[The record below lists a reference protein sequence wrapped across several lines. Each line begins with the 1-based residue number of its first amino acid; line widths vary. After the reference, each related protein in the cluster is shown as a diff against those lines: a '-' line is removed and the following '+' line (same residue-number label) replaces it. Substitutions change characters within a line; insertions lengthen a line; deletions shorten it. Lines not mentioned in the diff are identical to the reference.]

1 MYRAFPVRRLSSA
14 SVVASACLAL
24 AGCGAP
30 APTRTAASQATVDA
44 HVAAAT
50 SAAGSD
56 LQSLAVLCRPVP
68 ETRPAQADSERAVA
82 ALMAKPAPAPGRAF
96 DELYY
101 VGADW
106 VSAWALKTSDGIILF
121 DALDNEAEA
130 RDLIEGGLRKL
141 GLDPAQIKVIVVTHG
156 HGDHYGGA
164 AYLAKRYGARIVMSA
179 ADWQMTAG
187 QLEFSMPAWGAPPV
201 RDPSRDVTAND
212 GDTVKLGNTVV
223 TLYLTPGH
231 TLGTLSP
238 VFDVHVA
245 GQPHRALLWGG
256 TAFNFGKIMP
266 RLDSYVAATDRMRAL
281 APQQGIDVMISN
293 HAGYDNTFAKLDQL
307 RRQGGLQPDPF
318 VLGVGTV
325 QRALTV
331 MGECASATRDRF
343 TM

>member
-1 MYRAFPVRRLSSA
+1 MNRFSPARSLSLSTA
-14 SVVASACLAL
+14 LASACVAL
-24 AGCGAP
+24 VACGAP
-30 APTRTAASQATVDA
+30 PAARDAASQATVDA

-50 SAAGSD
+50 NAAGSD

-68 ETRPAQADSERAVA
+68 ATRPPQADSEHAVA
-82 ALMAKPAPAPGRAF
+82 ALMAKPAPAPGQAF

-121 DALDNEAEA
+121 DALNNEGEA

-141 GLDPAQIKVIVVTHG
+141 GLDPAQIRIIVVTHG

-187 QLEFSMPAWGAPPV
+187 QLEFSMPLWGAPPV
-201 RDPSRDVTAND
+201 RDPSRDLTVKD
-212 GDTVKLGNTVV
+212 GDTITLGGTVV

-231 TLGTLSP
+231 TTGTISP

-266 RLDSYVAATDRMRAL
+266 RLDTYIAATDRMRDL

-293 HAGYDNTFAKLDQL
+293 HAAYDNTFAKLDRL
-307 RRQGGLQPDPF
+307 RGQGGLQPDPF
-318 VLGVGTV
+318 VLGVPTV

-331 MGECASATRDRF
+331 MGECARATRDRF
-343 TM
+343 SM